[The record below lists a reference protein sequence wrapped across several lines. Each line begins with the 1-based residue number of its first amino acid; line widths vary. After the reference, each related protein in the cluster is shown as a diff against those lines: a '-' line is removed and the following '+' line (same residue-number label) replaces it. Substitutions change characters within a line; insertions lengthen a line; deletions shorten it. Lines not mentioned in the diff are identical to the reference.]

1 MAEKKNSK
9 FYDIAKEQT
18 VFSPVMEGR
27 EKTTTQEIIEKHP
40 DGVTLVEF
48 DIVSLYDERSK
59 QDKPV
64 PVFAIKEDD
73 TVAFFG
79 GVVLCKMAQAWA
91 AAYAGDV
98 AAASAELKA
107 TGGVKVKL
115 TNAKTKNHQ
124 DVVSVEVLD

>member
-1 MAEKKNSK
+1 MAKNNK
-9 FYDIAKEQT
+9 FVNIAKEQT
-18 VFSPVMEGR
+18 VFSPVFENR
-27 EKTTTQEIIEKHP
+27 EKTTTQDIIDKYP

-48 DIVSLYDERSK
+48 DIVSMYDERSK

-73 TVAFFG
+73 GVAFFG

-91 AAYAGDV
+91 AAYDGDI
-98 AAASAELKA
+98 AAASSELKA

-115 TNAKTKNHQ
+115 TNSKTKNHQ
-124 DVVSVEVLD
+124 DVVSVEVLG